1 VVGSTVRHSA
11 GLNFSPGMGVD
22 AMKKKPNRVPKKARK
37 LKTRPSG
44 GGPELAAAM
53 RRIGEEKLADLF
65 QGEIAREVPQ

>member
-1 VVGSTVRHSA
+1 
-11 GLNFSPGMGVD
+11 MGVD